1 MTAKKNKKDSAMS
14 KLNGNNCLCN
24 NVRDSMEAYFDDLD
38 GQETS
43 NLYDLFMSEVE
54 KPLFEVVMHNSNG
67 NITKA
72 AHILGLNRA
81 TLRNRLKKYGLD

>member
-1 MTAKKNKKDSAMS
+1 MTAKKNKNSGTIS
-14 KLNGNNCLCN
+14 KANSNNGLCN
-24 NVRDSMEAYFDDLD
+24 NVRDAMETYFEDLN

-54 KPLFEVVMHNSNG
+54 KPLFEVVMHNTDG

-72 AHILGLNRA
+72 AHMLGLNRA
-81 TLRNRLKKYGLD
+81 TLRNRLKKYDLD